1 MVTSLVYYTAYTRSQ
16 LCEEFVERYGF
27 LATGVSGPHSTAR
40 EMAEVR
46 EEREEKERMR
56 VCLVCHC
63 VQEVMVSLV
72 GGVLSNTDLAE
83 DSYAIGTSLVFMT

>member
-1 MVTSLVYYTAYTRSQ
+1 MITSLVYYTAYTRSQ

-46 EEREEKERMR
+46 EERERER
-56 VCLVCHC
+56 
-63 VQEVMVSLV
+63 ESDVSLCA
-72 GGVLSNTDLAE
+72 GGDGESGGR
-83 DSYAIGTSLVFMT
+83 SSL